1 MNFKVKNVLTVLI
14 FSFCFIFLGINV
26 QAAGPRDG
34 EIVDG
39 SLLTSDL
46 SATDSFQV
54 VSRGAI
60 LATGSSQIMNRYSGV
75 IYLSGETFSYQTC
88 DKLKAYVYLERLE
101 GDEWVP
107 AAQRYYEDENTYA
120 LTNGVYLTVAKNYY
134 YRVRGYHAAFKGS
147 IAESN
152 STRTKGIYIE

>member
-1 MNFKVKNVLTVLI
+1 M
-14 FSFCFIFLGINV
+14 NV

-34 EIVDG
+34 EVVDG

-46 SATDSFQV
+46 SASDSFQT

-60 LATGSSQIMNRYSGV
+60 LAMGASQIVNRYSGV
-75 IYLSGETFSYQTC
+75 IYLAGETFAYQVC

-107 AAQRYYEDENTYA
+107 VAQRYYENENNNA
-120 LTNGVYLTVAKNYY
+120 LSDGVYLTVAKNYY
-134 YRVRGYHAAFKGS
+134 YRARGYHAAFKGS
-147 IAESN
+147 TAESD